1 MAQEFPHIVVVG
13 GGAGGLELVT
23 RLGNGV
29 GKAARAMITL
39 VDRSSTHLWKPLLHE
54 VAAGSMDSHAH
65 ELDYLAQA
73 HWHHFTFCHG
83 ALADIDRQRKTVV
96 VAPIHDE
103 SGVEIIPCRE
113 LRYDTLIVAIGS
125 VTNDFGVPG
134 VLQYAFRLDH
144 AENAERFHLR
154 LINTCVAKNYA
165 AEGARRLDIAIVG
178 GGATGVEL
186 AAELHNATRVLAA
199 YGLENFDPARDIR
212 LRLFNADARI
222 LPMLPEHV
230 ASAVTDALRSL
241 DIDVRCS
248 EQVVE
253 VGANFVRTGNGDTF
267 PSDIT
272 VWAAGVR
279 ATRRLAGM
287 GGLESNRINQLV
299 VLPTLQTTRDE
310 NIFALGDCSALPRE
324 GRPGFLAPTAQAAHQ
339 QATHLA
345 RTMKRRL
352 EGLPPEPFRYRDYGS
367 LVSLGEYSTIGT
379 LMGFIPGKGVRVE
392 GFYAKL
398 MYISL
403 YKMHLLALH
412 GFFKMALDTIAQ
424 SIRRRIGPQIKLH

>member
-1 MAQEFPHIVVVG
+1 
-13 GGAGGLELVT
+13 
-23 RLGNGV
+23 
-29 GKAARAMITL
+29 
-39 VDRSSTHLWKPLLHE
+39 
-54 VAAGSMDSHAH
+54 
-65 ELDYLAQA
+65 
-73 HWHHFTFCHG
+73 
-83 ALADIDRQRKTVV
+83 
-96 VAPIHDE
+96 
-103 SGVEIIPCRE
+103 
-113 LRYDTLIVAIGS
+113 
-125 VTNDFGVPG
+125 
-134 VLQYAFRLDH
+134 
-144 AENAERFHLR
+144 
-154 LINTCVAKNYA
+154 
-165 AEGARRLDIAIVG
+165 
-178 GGATGVEL
+178 
-186 AAELHNATRVLAA
+186 
-199 YGLENFDPARDIR
+199 
-212 LRLFNADARI
+212 
-222 LPMLPEHV
+222 MLPEHV
-230 ASAVTDALRSL
+230 ASAVTDALRGL

-310 NIFALGDCSALPRE
+310 NIFALGDCAALPRE